1 MVHWRVDFS
10 ALQRRCT
17 ERGVLMARHPFPD
30 FSAEGL
36 RSGLPAAVSA
46 LDGLLESGHRV
57 YLHCTAGMGRSPG
70 VAIAYMYWFRGHASL
85 EEAYEVLT
93 RVRPCGPN
101 KEAIRGA
108 TCDLLAATGPL
119 FTLPPPPAEGSTW
132 PAGRGAALS
141 REEREQLQRRLR
153 AARPTTI
160 APDGSVLRA
169 SAWPLPAALGI
180 IAALLSRITHA
191 PGDAPPE
198 EGTRP

>member
-70 VAIAYMYWFRGHASL
+70 VAIAYMYWFRGHPTL
-85 EEAYEVLT
+85 EEAYLALT
-93 RVRPCGPN
+93 SKRPCGPN

-108 TCDLLAATGPL
+108 TCDLLATHLPL
-119 FTLPPPPAEGSTW
+119 GLLPPPPAYGHAWPEGQ
-132 PAGRGAALS
+132 GAALDT
-141 REEREQLQRRLR
+141 EERTTLQRRLR
-153 AARPTTI
+153 SARPQIITPTG
-160 APDGSVLRA
+160 AVLRA
-169 SAWPLPAALGI
+169 SAWPLPAAL
-180 IAALLSRITHA
+180 AALLAKLGAAH
-191 PGDAPPE
+191 E
-198 EGTRP
+198 